1 MIDGT
6 KDASDTYVLSNS
18 KPSLMMEASVKRLP
32 LDVLIKPYYIEAEL
46 LVVGNLYAI
55 GANREADRLWSIPA

>member
-32 LDVLIKPYYIEAEL
+32 LDVLIKPHYIEAEL

-55 GANREADRLWSIPA
+55 GANREADRLRSIPA

>member
-1 MIDGT
+1 
-6 KDASDTYVLSNS
+6 
-18 KPSLMMEASVKRLP
+18 MMEASVKRLP
-32 LDVLIKPYYIEAEL
+32 LDVLIKPHYIEAEL